1 MITVVV
7 ADDEAPA
14 REALAVILGA
24 EEDLEVVAT
33 AADGEEVVALA
44 SALRPAVVVMD
55 LRMPG
60 TDGLVATRRLARL
73 GPGAPAVLVLTA
85 FGDQLSAE
93 AAMRAGAAG
102 FCTKADPPQVVVS
115 AIRTVAAG
123 GCVVSPRLLGSILA
137 RIWPSGPAS
146 PDCSRRELE
155 ILAALACGETVPTI
169 AARLYISPH
178 TVRGHL
184 EHLRAKLGA
193 PTQAALVAR
202 AAELGLLRRSPDRSA

>member
-7 ADDEAPA
+7 ADDQEEA
-14 REALAVILGA
+14 REAMAVILGA
-24 EEDLEVVAT
+24 EEDMEVVAT
-33 AADGEEVVALA
+33 AADGEEAVALA
-44 SALRPAVVVMD
+44 TELRPSVVIMD

-73 GPGAPAVLVLTA
+73 GPGAPAVLVLTV
-85 FGDQLSAE
+85 FGDEHSAE
-93 AAMRAGAAG
+93 QAIRAGAEG
-102 FCTKADPPQVVVS
+102 FCTKADPPEVVIA

-123 GCVVSPRLLGSILA
+123 DCAISPGLLGRILQ
-137 RIWPSGPAS
+137 RLWPRAPANLHCS
-146 PDCSRRELE
+146 PRELE
-155 ILAALACGETVPTI
+155 ILAALARGASVPTI
-169 AARLYISPH
+169 AAQLYLSTH

-202 AAELGLLRRSPDRSA
+202 AAELGLLRRSPDPST